1 MGQTKTTMT
10 RTTRGQTKTTMTRM
24 TRGPDLDD
32 DKDDAWPRP
41 RRR

>member
-24 TRGPDLDD
+24 TRGPVLDD

>member
-10 RTTRGQTKTTMTRM
+10 RTTRGQTKTTMTM